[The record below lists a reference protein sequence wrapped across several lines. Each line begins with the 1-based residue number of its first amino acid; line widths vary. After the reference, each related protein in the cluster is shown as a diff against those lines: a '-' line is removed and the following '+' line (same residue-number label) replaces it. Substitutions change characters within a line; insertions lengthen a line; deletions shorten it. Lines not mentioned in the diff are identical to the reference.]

1 MMKLSKSLILLSI
14 IAVLVLSSLLIPA
27 VNQATPVRAAVTWT
41 KYSSEVTLD
50 DQTYVVDASVI
61 KDGSTYKMWYSHGE
75 TDLNALGILDALT
88 LAIPDVVISKITAL
102 ALLEFFGELDEVDVS
117 ELVDMLDGTSTVI
130 GYATSTNGVDW
141 TVQDSEV
148 LAGTGAAWNSV
159 GTPCVI
165 KDDDTY
171 RMWYTRVKT
180 DLTQETLE
188 TILTDLG
195 NEGDRKDAMLDLLDS
210 ISTVIG
216 YATSTNG
223 IAWTVQDS
231 EVLAGNGD
239 AWNSVS
245 APGVIMDS
253 GTYKMWYT
261 RVKTDLTQADL
272 DALDSATFGVDEL
285 VDILDGT
292 ATVIGY
298 ATSSNGIA
306 WTVQDSEVLV
316 GDGYIWNSVA
326 SPSVVKGTS
335 YEMWYAKGRTDLTT
349 ANFRTL
355 LNETAGL
362 ASDFWDMREAFDEGD
377 FEALLNDLSDLDIS
391 TIEDLL
397 SNTSTTVGYATSSN
411 GIAWTVQD
419 SQHLVGSTTGAWSS
433 VAAPSVVEDGGAYK
447 MWYTDG
453 IDSLSVANLLDLVL
467 GTDLPIG
474 YASYTPPA
482 AEEETG
488 PPPAAP
494 AETTA
499 EELEEMTD
507 EEAAEVLEELTD
519 EAAADIIEEVDTE
532 KAADIIEEV
541 DTEKAADIIEE
552 VDTDKAADIIEEVV
566 TDKAADI
573 IEEVDTEKAADIIEE
588 VDTDKAADIIEE
600 VDTEKAADI
609 LEEVETDKAA
619 AIMEELSTEK
629 LNDTIPEM
637 SEESLTERLPGLS
650 PEKLHSVEPE
660 VLFASLPNAPTEQL
674 TSEDPPVPP
683 ADLTDPVVVYTTPS
697 GGKYLAI
704 RTVAGEWVVVVAT
717 PEPIEKLLI
726 KTRQAL
732 ADVEATIEVYE
743 ERPPE
748 VLKDLP
754 DDKIA
759 RAYIKV
765 TFENAE
771 PEDIELG
778 HMTFKVEKEWLEQN
792 SIHKWS
798 VAVDHWSME
807 DEKWTTLPTKR
818 VSEDDTDVYYTVA
831 ITRFSIFAITG
842 TEAVPAL
849 EFEATNLSIRP
860 AAAQAGEDITITTD
874 VSNLAAKEGTYVIT
888 LWVNGTVEAGK
899 EVTLGT
905 GEAKSVSFTVS
916 KKTEGDYEVR
926 VDRLFGSFSITEG
939 PAPAPA
945 PTPAP
950 PPTPPKP
957 PVTPAPTP
965 TPAPAPPPA
974 PPVPTTNWWLIG
986 SIIIAVII
994 IAAAVWLVIRRRTA

>member
-1 MMKLSKSLILLSI
+1 MKLSKSLIFLSI

-27 VNQATPVRAAVTWT
+27 VNQATPARAAVTWT

-306 WTVQDSEVLV
+306 WTVQDSEVLA

-335 YEMWYAKGRTDLTT
+335 YEMWYTNGSTDLTT
-349 ANFRTL
+349 EDFQTL
-355 LNETAGL
+355 LEETAGL
-362 ASDFWDMREAFDEGD
+362 ADDLWDIFDAFTEGD
-377 FEALLNDLSDLDIS
+377 FETLLNEVADLDIT
-391 TIEDLL
+391 TIKSLL
-397 SNTSTTVGYATSSN
+397 SNTSTAVGYATSSN
-411 GIAWTVQD
+411 GITWTVQS
-419 SQHLVGSTTGAWSS
+419 SQHLAGSSTGAWSS
-433 VAAPSVVEDGGAYK
+433 VAAPSVVKDGDAYK
-447 MWYTDG
+447 MWYMEG
-453 IDSLSVANLLDLVL
+453 IDNLSVANLLDLVL

-474 YASYTPPA
+474 YAYYTP
-482 AEEETG
+482 T
-488 PPPAAP
+488 
-494 AETTA
+494 
-499 EELEEMTD
+499 
-507 EEAAEVLEELTD
+507 
-519 EAAADIIEEVDTE
+519 
-532 KAADIIEEV
+532 
-541 DTEKAADIIEE
+541 
-552 VDTDKAADIIEEVV
+552 VV
-566 TDKAADI
+566 
-573 IEEVDTEKAADIIEE
+573 
-588 VDTDKAADIIEE
+588 
-600 VDTEKAADI
+600 
-609 LEEVETDKAA
+609 
-619 AIMEELSTEK
+619 
-629 LNDTIPEM
+629 P
-637 SEESLTERLPGLS
+637 
-650 PEKLHSVEPE
+650 
-660 VLFASLPNAPTEQL
+660 
-674 TSEDPPVPP
+674 
-683 ADLTDPVVVYTTPS
+683 TTP
-697 GGKYLAI
+697 GG
-704 RTVAGEWVVVVAT
+704 G
-717 PEPIEKLLI
+717 
-726 KTRQAL
+726 
-732 ADVEATIEVYE
+732 
-743 ERPPE
+743 
-748 VLKDLP
+748 
-754 DDKIA
+754 
-759 RAYIKV
+759 
-765 TFENAE
+765 
-771 PEDIELG
+771 G
-778 HMTFKVEKEWLEQN
+778 
-792 SIHKWS
+792 
-798 VAVDHWSME
+798 
-807 DEKWTTLPTKR
+807 
-818 VSEDDTDVYYTVA
+818 
-831 ITRFSIFAITG
+831 
-842 TEAVPAL
+842 
-849 EFEATNLSIRP
+849 
-860 AAAQAGEDITITTD
+860 
-874 VSNLAAKEGTYVIT
+874 
-888 LWVNGTVEAGK
+888 
-899 EVTLGT
+899 
-905 GEAKSVSFTVS
+905 
-916 KKTEGDYEVR
+916 GDW
-926 VDRLFGSFSITEG
+926 
-939 PAPAPA
+939 
-945 PTPAP
+945 
-950 PPTPPKP
+950 
-957 PVTPAPTP
+957 TPAPTIEITTFGAKTSISVDSKGVVQKTFTAKSPDGKLTITIPKGTKALDKNGKPLTSLTANINTTPPSPP
-965 TPAPAPPPA
+965 TGANIIGLVYDFGPAGATFAPPIIFEFTVSPDDIIPPLTVDDLVGAYYDETSTPPGWVDLPTSVVPGTTYVLQVSVSHFTNFAILTHAQPAAFTTSALTISPSEVNIGQSVTISAMVANTGGLSGSYEVTLKVDNIVVDAKYVTLAGGASQSVTFTTAKDAAGTYTAAVDGLSGTFTVKAPIVTPPPPPA
-974 PPVPTTNWWLIG
+974 PPAPIPAAFTTSALAISPAEVDVEQSVTISVLVTNTGELSGSYEVTLKVDNIVVDAKYVTLAGGASQTVTFVTAKDAAGTYTAAVDGLSGTFTVKAPTVPVKPGLNWWLIG
-986 SIIIAVII
+986 GIIAVVI
-994 IAAAVWLVIRRRTA
+994 IALVVWLVLRRRRD